1 MCVIIQLHYNC
12 DKENE
17 MNHLSMSHI
26 RDGLIG
32 FRYLYSTNCWG
43 SGTKDF
49 VLGDYDDTQK
59 VKRNLLFASDSFEAL
74 VNRNSVVRLVT
85 ANPVELKGAWWG
97 EITLPMVDGKAYT
110 FCFKDESRDTIREI
124 YIAVRNYFEDERDD
138 LES

>member
-32 FRYLYSTNCWG
+32 FKYLYSTNCWG

-49 VLGDYDDTQK
+49 ILGDFTTKY
-59 VKRNLLFASDSFEAL
+59 KRCMLFASDSFEAL

-85 ANPVELKGAWWG
+85 ANPVEIKGAWWG

-110 FCFKDESRDTIREI
+110 FVFKDSSRDTIREI
-124 YIAVRNYFEDERDD
+124 YIAVNKYFENERDD
-138 LES
+138 LED